1 MALEIELAKN
11 RILIYNKYSLIERMC
26 NNYSVPISV
35 DNVDF
40 SIQIADEDIEH
51 ERRQQ
56 VGKINYSDAYLETLA
71 AYRKISEMLLSQN
84 ILLFHGSAIAVD
96 GVGYL
101 FTAPS
106 GTGKSTHTR
115 LWMEHFGE
123 RAVIVND
130 DKPLL
135 EVCEGGVIAY
145 GTPWD
150 GKHHLSN
157 NIAVPLKAI
166 CILERGD
173 TNTIHPIAPRE
184 AFSMLLQQ
192 SYRPSDARKMVDT
205 LKLVRQLSHTI
216 GLFHLSCNMEPDA
229 AKIAYQGMNGG
240 EI

>member
-11 RILIYNKYSLIERMC
+11 RILIYNKYGMLERMC
-26 NNYSVPISV
+26 NNYSVPINV

-40 SIQIADEDIEH
+40 TIQIADEDIEH
-51 ERRQQ
+51 ERKQQ
-56 VGKINYSDAYLETLA
+56 VGEMNYSDAYLETLA
-71 AYRKISEMLLSQN
+71 AYRHIAE
-84 ILLFHGSAIAVD
+84 ILLPKGIILVHGSTFALD

-101 FTAPS
+101 FMAPS
-106 GTGKSTHTR
+106 GTGKSTHTK
-115 LWMEHFGE
+115 LWREAFGE
-123 RAVIVND
+123 RIVMVND

-135 EVCEGGVIAY
+135 EVCEDGVIAY

-173 TNTIHPIAPRE
+173 TNFIHSITPRE
-184 AFSMLLQQ
+184 AFPTLLQQ
-192 SYRPSDARKMVDT
+192 SYRPSDAKKMLDT
-205 LKLVRQLSHTI
+205 LKLVRQLSQTI